1 MAIDRIATRIN
12 GLDEVL
18 DGGLHPSAITA
29 IAGKAG
35 TGKTMAMLATAAK
48 SGADAVIY
56 APSLSYGDAK
66 EKLAIIRDALG
77 YNDLEVTY
85 DLTNGLWLVV
95 KLPDHTI
102 RIAGMSARAITDAKT
117 MLASMS
123 TMAASGAAGLILADS
138 PCSLVDGKKADDKMM
153 ASLERIARE
162 NHLPVIV
169 TTTLPRTA
177 GKPSIKDVKKP
188 VRDHSDTVIW
198 ISSWPKITGGSAV
211 FKVSALDDQDHDG
224 DWEEKT
230 AEIKFDGALPMKRS
244 KLAYLA
250 W

>member
-1 MAIDRIATRIN
+1 MTVDRIATRIN
-12 GLDEVL
+12 GLDEIL
-18 DGGLHPSAITA
+18 GGGLHPAAITA

-35 TGKTMAMLATAAK
+35 NGKTMAMLATAAK
-48 SGADAVIY
+48 SEADAAIY

-66 EKLAIIRDALG
+66 EKLAIIRDALS
-77 YNDLEVTY
+77 YNGLEVTY

-95 KLPDHTI
+95 RLPDHTI
-102 RIAGMSARAITDAKT
+102 RIAGLSARAITDAKT

-123 TMAASGAAGLILADS
+123 TMAAAGAAGLILADS
-138 PCSLVDGKKADDKMM
+138 PCSLVDGKKAEDKMM
-153 ASLERIARE
+153 DSLERIARE
-162 NHLPVIV
+162 NHLPIVV

-177 GKPSIKDVKKP
+177 DGPSIKDVKKP

-198 ISSWPKITGGSAV
+198 ISSWPKIKNGSAV
-211 FKVSALDDQDHDG
+211 FKVSTLDDHHHAG

-230 AEIKFDGALPMKRS
+230 AEIKFDGALPMKRN

-250 W
+250 G